1 MLARCRLDSRNEA
14 RLTGGALPRPVH
26 GRSPVRCPPARP
38 ARSLHD
44 SPVLST
50 LMGMLLPA
58 VPQGT
63 PLPSPHTLS
72 DPPPTGVTA
81 HLQAAGCLT
90 LFLMDRGSTRQHA
103 QTAFGHPDRA
113 AGQGQLLTWALDI
126 PKPHQRREAHSWQ
139 CCWRPNPGENKHTNK
154 PQCLFAPWGPK
165 SRQAI
170 CTPGRSSENSITVM
184 L

>member
-90 LFLMDRGSTRQHA
+90 LFLMDRGSTRQHT
-103 QTAFGHPDRA
+103 QTAFGILTGLLDKASFSHGLWIFPNHTRGGKLARGSA
-113 AGQGQLLTWALDI
+113 AGGQTQEKTNT
-126 PKPHQRREAHSWQ
+126 PTNHSA
-139 CCWRPNPGENKHTNK
+139 CLRPGVPNPSK
-154 PQCLFAPWGPK
+154 QFALLVGALRTASP
-165 SRQAI
+165 
-170 CTPGRSSENSITVM
+170 
-184 L
+184 